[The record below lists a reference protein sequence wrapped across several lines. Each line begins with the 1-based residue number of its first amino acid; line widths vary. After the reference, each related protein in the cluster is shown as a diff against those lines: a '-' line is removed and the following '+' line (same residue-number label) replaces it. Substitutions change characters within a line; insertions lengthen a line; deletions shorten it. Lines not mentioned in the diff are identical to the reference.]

1 MAINHILYCGSF
13 RFPDGD
19 AAAARVL
26 GIGKALRMSGYDVEF
41 AGWEEQESEVDS
53 QSDGSYAYEGF
64 SYKSQDEFRQQQLS
78 PVKRLFRYLSAGAN
92 TLRWLSKKELKDV
105 SVIIAYHGNSIFL
118 LRLHSFCKK
127 HGIRLIVDCTEW
139 YAPNHLVGG
148 SFGIVRLDNEI
159 RMRWINTRIGW
170 LIPISSYLEK
180 YYASRGGCV
189 LRMPPLVD
197 MSEAKWLVTENF
209 RESGGPLR
217 LVYAGTPAKKDLLGN
232 VLRGLCSLKKEGIC
246 VELDLVGP
254 SREAVVAC
262 IENDT
267 GILETLGKAL
277 VFHGRVPQ
285 SEVPLLLARAD
296 FSVLLRPK
304 ERYAEAGFS
313 TKLVE
318 SLASGVPVITNPTSD
333 IAEFIRD
340 GEHGIM
346 LTDCTPNAFVAG
358 IRTALSLSSEQ
369 KHNMRRSARR
379 LAETSFDFRRYAVPL
394 EKFIKDSTVDMTRS

>member
-1 MAINHILYCGSF
+1 MTKIIYTGAF
-13 RFPDGD
+13 RFPDQD

-26 GIGKALRMSGYDVEF
+26 GIGKALRMAGHDVEF
-41 AGWEEQESEVDS
+41 AGWEEQESEVDR

-92 TLRWLSKKELKDV
+92 TLRWLSKKDLKDV

-139 YAPNHLVGG
+139 YAPSHLVGG

-159 RMRWINTRIGW
+159 RMRLINTRIGW

-180 YYASRGGCV
+180 YYARRGGCV
-189 LRMPPLVD
+189 FRMPPLVD
-197 MSEAKWLVTENF
+197 MSDAKWFITENI
-209 RESGGPLR
+209 RASGGPLR

-232 VLRGLCSLKKEGIC
+232 VLRGLCTLRKEGIL
-246 VELDLVGP
+246 VELQLVGP
-254 SREAVVAC
+254 SREDVANC
-262 IENDT
+262 INNDT
-267 GILETLGKAL
+267 GILEILGESL
-277 VFHGRVPQ
+277 VLYGRVPQ
-285 SEVPLLLARAD
+285 SEVPRLLARAD
-296 FSVLLRPK
+296 FSVLLRPR
-304 ERYAEAGFS
+304 ERYSEAGFS

-318 SLASGVPVITNPTSD
+318 SLASGVPVIANPTSD
-333 IAEFIRD
+333 IAEF
-340 GEHGIM
+340 
-346 LTDCTPNAFVAG
+346 LTDGVQGILLADCSPDAFVAG
-358 IRTALSLSSEQ
+358 VRIALSLSSGQ
-369 KHNMRRSARR
+369 KNNMRRSARR

-394 EKFIKDSTVDMTRS
+394 GKFIKDSTIDMTRS